1 MFEKDPASRLTLEE
15 LKVHPWVIDE
25 TLSETDVI
33 KEMSKRMK
41 EVRAHD
47 EN

>member
-15 LKVHPWVIDE
+15 LKVHPWVTAE

-33 KEMSKRMK
+33 KEMSKRMT
-41 EVRAHD
+41 
-47 EN
+47 